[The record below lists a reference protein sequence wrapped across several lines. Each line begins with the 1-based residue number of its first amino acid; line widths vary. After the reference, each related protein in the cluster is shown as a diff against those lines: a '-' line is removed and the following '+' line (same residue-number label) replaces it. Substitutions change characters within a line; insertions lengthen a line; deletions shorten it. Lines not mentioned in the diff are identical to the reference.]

1 MMPVKDKDALSSE
14 LCLPAWCAKV
24 VSRADQAWFETT
36 HITKQIVIYNEA
48 LPEEMSAKTYGNS
61 PCVLGVTDLGD
72 LNTKRRE
79 VKTSSME
86 SVPHVV
92 VEVKINCLTPVNNHE
107 ERLQKDLEEAKKQV
121 EKNIR
126 SWIAGALKAKSKSV
140 KNKGK
145 KSKQAG
151 TSSNAV
157 DPSEPAAAALLEVQD
172 QGLAGKDAEKI
183 FEAFGMELPKTKE
196 QQVHVLQGLL
206 AEDAHFEELIVKAK
220 EAVVLP
226 SFVPLTKLTDDGS
239 KTASRAK
246 LMQEAL
252 SAAMGSTNTGG
263 DRQGQADVDV
273 IQTKFGL
280 QAAMKSSGDFVVTKS
295 AKDRHRGFW
304 ALVLEFSE
312 IFSTVISSNFAF
324 GIDNW
329 H

>member
-1 MMPVKDKDALSSE
+1 MVPIKDKDALSSE
-14 LCLPAWCAKV
+14 LCLPAWSAKV

-48 LPEEMSAKTYGNS
+48 LEEDRRSDSYGNS
-61 PCVLGVTDLGD
+61 PCVLGVTDLGG
-72 LNTKRRE
+72 LETKRRE
-79 VKTSSME
+79 AKTTWLE

-92 VEVKINCLTPVNNHE
+92 IEVKINCLTPVSNLKD
-107 ERLQKDLEEAKKQV
+107 RLQKDLEESKKQV

-126 SWIAGALKAKSKSV
+126 TWIAGALKAKSKTV
-140 KNKGK
+140 KKKGK
-145 KSKQAG
+145 KQSKDA
-151 TSSNAV
+151 SAV
-157 DPSEPAAAALLEVQD
+157 DAVDVGSSHPAALLQD

-196 QQVHVLQGLL
+196 EQVSVLQGLL

-252 SAAMGSTNTGG
+252 SAAMGVGATNTNTGG
-263 DRQGQADVDV
+263 DRQGQADFDASH
-273 IQTKFGL
+273 TKFGL
-280 QAAMKSSGDFVVTKS
+280 QAA
-295 AKDRHRGFW
+295 
-304 ALVLEFSE
+304 
-312 IFSTVISSNFAF
+312 
-324 GIDNW
+324 
-329 H
+329 